1 MKQKFIGPIV
11 VLVIAVLTLST
22 SVYTVDPDSEAVVK
36 RFGRYVRTT
45 GPGIHLNIPFGIE
58 AVQTV
63 PVRRIQKEE
72 FGFRTLKAGVKSQ
85 YVNAE
90 GLERVS
96 RSVLSEILRQE
107 EGGTGTV
114 RRGGVREA
122 VDRVLSNEYL
132 MLTGDLNIAD
142 VEWIVQYKIKD
153 PVAYL
158 FNVRNK
164 RKTVRDISEAAMR
177 LVVGDA
183 SIDEVI
189 TIGRVEVQNLTEDK
203 LQEILDSYKTGIQ
216 VVTVKL
222 QSVNPPK
229 RVRPAFNEVNES
241 KQDRERMVNEAW
253 KAYQEVIPKARGD
266 ADKMVKEAEGYA
278 VERVNMA
285 EGEAKKFLSVYK
297 EYKLAKDVTRRRL
310 YLEAL
315 REMLPKL
322 GDKWIIEQKG
332 AEGGILQMLNIGGEK
347 E

>member
-1 MKQKFIGPIV
+1 MKKKFIIPIV
-11 VLVIAVLTLST
+11 VLAIVVLGLTT

-58 AVQTV
+58 SVGAV

-72 FGFRTLKAGVKSQ
+72 FGFRTLKAGVKSE
-85 YVNAE
+85 YVDAE
-90 GLERVS
+90 KLERVP
-96 RSVLSEILRQE
+96 RQVLYEILRQE
-107 EGGTGTV
+107 EGETG
-114 RRGGVREA
+114 RGGVREA
-122 VDRVLSNEYL
+122 VGRILSNEYL

-164 RKTVRDISEAAMR
+164 RKTVRDMSEAAMR

-189 TIGRVEVQNLTEDK
+189 TIGRVDIQNLAEDK
-203 LQEILDSYKTGIQ
+203 LQKILDFYRTGIQ
-216 VVTVKL
+216 IVAVRL
-222 QSVNPPK
+222 QSVNPPEI
-229 RVRPAFNEVNES
+229 VRPAFNEVNEA

-253 KAYQEVIPKARGD
+253 KAYQEVIPKARGE
-266 ADKMVKEAEGYA
+266 AEKMVKEAEGYA
-278 VERVNMA
+278 VERVNRA

-310 YLEAL
+310 YLETL
-315 REMLPKL
+315 REVLPKL
-322 GDKWIIEQKG
+322 GNKWIIEQKG